1 MASRETGK
9 KAKIAIVDD
18 EKALVETLK
27 SILEER
33 GFSIVTAYDG
43 VSGLELIKR
52 EKPDI
57 VILDI
62 TMPELDGRDVLMQLK
77 KSEDTKNVSVIM
89 LTVRNEPFDVDYGME
104 LGADDYLPKPCETY
118 RLLKHIDA
126 ILKKRKG

>member
-1 MASRETGK
+1 MPSDETGK
-9 KAKIAIVDD
+9 KAKIAIIDD

-27 SILEER
+27 SFLEER
-33 GFSIVTAYDG
+33 GFSVISAYDG

-62 TMPELDGRDVLMQLK
+62 TMPELDGRDVLIQLK
-77 KSEDTKNVSVIM
+77 KNEDTKSIPVIM
-89 LTVRNEPFDVDYGME
+89 LTVKNEPFEVDYGME
-104 LGADDYLPKPCETY
+104 LGADDYLPKPCEVH

-126 ILKKRKG
+126 ILKKREG

>member
-1 MASRETGK
+1 MPSDETGK
-9 KAKIAIVDD
+9 KAKIAIIDD

-27 SILEER
+27 SFLEER
-33 GFSIVTAYDG
+33 GFSVISAYDG

-62 TMPELDGRDVLMQLK
+62 TMPELDGRDVLIQLK
-77 KSEDTKNVSVIM
+77 KNEDTKSIPVIM
-89 LTVRNEPFDVDYGME
+89 LTVKSEPFDVDYGME
-104 LGADDYLPKPCETY
+104 LGADDYLPKPCEVH

-126 ILKKRKG
+126 ILKKREG